1 MDAIAGIDGVDGTE
15 ATDYTQATDT
25 QQLGAGQAGRHRGR
39 PHAVWLRAW
48 LWCAAAWRD
57 FLYLVMP
64 ADCVVCGAEDYTLCP
79 ECSAALRQ
87 QTAAPFRAEHS
98 ADALVGVAGNPLLP
112 VIAAGEY
119 RDALSQAILGFK
131 NHGRTEL
138 GPPLARCLA
147 RALLVVNSS
156 SGTEQ
161 LATSELLLLVPI
173 PSTGSGWRRRG
184 FDPVALILRA
194 LTREARLPSGMEL
207 VPLLRI
213 KARLPWH
220 TTNQKG
226 LGRAARRR
234 NVRNT
239 MAVAGKTV
247 RNFRLQAKPSGQS
260 VILIDDVLTTGSTL
274 REAAKTLEIAG
285 FRVRAAVVLAAARAP
300 SSTTESTTEG

>member
-1 MDAIAGIDGVDGTE
+1 MDAIEGTDGTDNTEGADYTE
-15 ATDYTQATDT
+15 ATDAQE
-25 QQLGAGQAGRHRGR
+25 LGAGQAGRHRGHPR
-39 PHAVWLRAW
+39 ALWLRAS

-64 ADCVVCGAEDYTLCP
+64 ADCVVCGAEDHTLCP

-98 ADALVGVAGNPLLP
+98 ADALVGVAGNSLLP

-147 RALLVVNSS
+147 RALLLLNSS
-156 SGTEQ
+156 SCTEQ
-161 LATSELLLLVPI
+161 PPTSELLLLVPI

-184 FDPVALILRA
+184 YDPVALILRA
-194 LTREARLPSGMEL
+194 VTREARLPSGMEL

-213 KARLPWH
+213 KAKLPWH

-239 MAVAGKTV
+239 MAIAGKTLK
-247 RNFRLQAKPSGQS
+247 NFRLKANPSGQS

-274 REAAKTLEIAG
+274 REAAKTLENAG
-285 FRVRAAVVLAAARAP
+285 FCVRAAVVLAAARAP
-300 SSTTESTTEG
+300 SPNTESTTEE

>member
-1 MDAIAGIDGVDGTE
+1 M
-15 ATDYTQATDT
+15 
-25 QQLGAGQAGRHRGR
+25 
-39 PHAVWLRAW
+39 
-48 LWCAAAWRD
+48 
-57 FLYLVMP
+57 
-64 ADCVVCGAEDYTLCP
+64 
-79 ECSAALRQ
+79 
-87 QTAAPFRAEHS
+87 
-98 ADALVGVAGNPLLP
+98 
-112 VIAAGEY
+112 
-119 RDALSQAILGFK
+119 
-131 NHGRTEL
+131 
-138 GPPLARCLA
+138 
-147 RALLVVNSS
+147 VNSS

-184 FDPVALILRA
+184 FDPLALILRA
-194 LTREARLPSGMEL
+194 LIREARLPSGMEL

-213 KARLPWH
+213 KARPPWQ